1 MKRIMT
7 ILALTGLAAS
17 FSAAMTIK
25 DFQKSDSGITI
36 QLTESAVNNYAVT
49 GASLMLDDKPARN
62 ASGVGVSVADSTATI
77 TLMFP
82 ATADSLYNSL
92 RVKTASGNID
102 ISLNR

>member
-7 ILALTGLAAS
+7 MLTLAGLAAS
-17 FSAAMTIK
+17 FSTAMTVKEI
-25 DFQKSDSGITI
+25 QKSDSGITI
-36 QLTESAVNNYAVT
+36 LLTESAVNNYAVT
-49 GASLMLDDKPARN
+49 GASLMMDDKPARN

-92 RVKTASGNID
+92 RVKTASGNVD
-102 ISLNR
+102 INLNR